1 MNQDP
6 ADGSPRTTMHRRR
19 FLAAAG
25 AAGLGAASLPQ
36 LLAQSAPDGSLTA
49 ETLGCAERVA
59 GLEFSPENR
68 DLMLKG
74 VNDQHQAFA
83 ALRQVPLPNQ
93 VAPALRF
100 ATVDTPATAIGGA
113 AADQE
118 ALLVPTERP
127 DNDEEL
133 AFLPVVALAYLV
145 RTGQVSSLELT
156 NLALERLRGFDPHLH
171 CVVTLT
177 EERALAQA
185 RRADVELASG
195 TWRGPLHGIPW
206 GAKDL
211 LAVAGYPTTWGAEP
225 FREQVIEEDA
235 TVVRR
240 LDDAGAVL
248 VAKLTLGEL
257 AMGDVWFGGMT
268 RNPWNLEQGSS
279 GSSAGS
285 AAAVAAGLVPF
296 AIGSET
302 RGSIISPCTR
312 CGATGLRPT
321 FGRVSRHGAM
331 ALAWSM
337 DKLGPITRSVSD
349 CALVMAAIHGA
360 DGRDETARDLPFP
373 WDPALPATGMRL
385 GVLTE
390 AFEAPREG
398 QEEWR
403 NLDLEVL
410 DVLRHLEVELVP
422 MALPDLPLRAMDF
435 ILGVEAA
442 AAFDELTRS
451 GRDALLARQSEIAW
465 PNRFRQARMVP
476 AVEYLQANRVR
487 ALAMQEME
495 RILTGLD
502 GFVAPSFGGQA
513 LPLTNL
519 TGHPAVVLPN
529 GFRSDGTPTSI
540 TFTGTLF
547 GEARLLG
554 LARAYQQATDFHTRR
569 PLLP

>member
-6 ADGSPRTTMHRRR
+6 ANGSPRTTMHRRR

-25 AAGLGAASLPQ
+25 TAGLGAIAVPDLLSAQ
-36 LLAQSAPDGSLTA
+36 TKGDAITADTLAQ
-49 ETLGCAERVA
+49 AERVA
-59 GLEFSPENR
+59 GLEFTPEHR
-68 DLMLKG
+68 ELMLNG
-74 VNDQHQAFA
+74 VIDQHRAFA
-83 ALRQVPLPNQ
+83 ALREVPVPNQ

-100 ATVDTPATAIGGA
+100 ATVDVLPEGVTGL
-113 AADQE
+113 AADRE
-118 ALLVPTERP
+118 ALLTPGKRP
-127 DNDEEL
+127 DNDDDL
-133 AFLPVVALAYLV
+133 AFLPVAALAYLV
-145 RTGQVSSLELT
+145 RTRQVSSLELT
-156 NLALERLRGFDPHLH
+156 RLALDRLHRFDAHLH

-177 EERALAQA
+177 EERALRQA
-185 RRADVELASG
+185 RLADQELEAG

-225 FREQVIEEDA
+225 FREQVLADDA
-235 TVVRR
+235 TVVQR
-240 LDDAGAVL
+240 LDAAGAVL

-257 AMGDVWFGGMT
+257 AMGDTWFGGQT
-268 RNPWNLEQGSS
+268 RNPWHMEQGSS

-296 AIGSET
+296 AMGSET
-302 RGSIISPCTR
+302 RGSIVSPCTR

-337 DKLGPITRSVSD
+337 DKLGPIARSAED
-349 CALVMAAIHGA
+349 CALVLAAIQGS
-360 DGRDETARDLPFP
+360 DGRDETIVDRPFP
-373 WDPALPATGMRL
+373 WDPALPVAGMRL
-385 GVLTE
+385 GVLAS
-390 AFEAPREG
+390 AFEATREG

-403 NLDLEVL
+403 TLDLAVL
-410 DVLRHLEVELVP
+410 DTLRGLDVELVSFT
-422 MALPDLPLRAMDF
+422 LPDLPVRAMDF

-442 AAFDELTRS
+442 AAFDQLTRS
-451 GRDALLARQSEIAW
+451 GRDTLLARQSEIAW
-465 PNRFRQARMVP
+465 PNRWRQARMVP

-487 ALAMQEME
+487 TLAMQEME
-495 RILTGLD
+495 RILAGLD
-502 GFVAPSFGGQA
+502 GFVAPSFGGDA

-519 TGHPAVVLPN
+519 TGHPAVVVPN

-547 GEARLLG
+547 GEARLLA
-554 LARAYQQATDFHTRR
+554 LARAYQHATDFHTRR
-569 PLLP
+569 PPLP

>member
-1 MNQDP
+1 MTDRP
-6 ADGSPRTTMHRRR
+6 ANPSARITMHRRR

-25 AAGLGAASLPQ
+25 TAGLGAVTVPELLSALTESGALTSDV
-36 LLAQSAPDGSLTA
+36 LAQ
-49 ETLGCAERVA
+49 AERVA
-59 GLEFSPENR
+59 GLEFSPEHR
-68 DLMLKG
+68 ELMLKG
-74 VNDQHQAFA
+74 VNDQHRAFA
-83 ALRQVPLPNQ
+83 ALREVPLPNQ

-100 ATVDTPATAIGGA
+100 ATVDVPPAAVAGL
-113 AADQE
+113 AADRE
-118 ALLVPTERP
+118 ALLTPVERP
-127 DNDEEL
+127 DRDEDL

-145 RTGQVSSLELT
+145 RTRQVSSLELT
-156 NLALERLRGFDPHLH
+156 RLALDRLRRYNTHLH

-177 EERALAQA
+177 EDRALRQAQM
-185 RRADVELASG
+185 ADQELAAGS
-195 TWRGPLHGIPW
+195 WRGPLHGIPW

-225 FREQVIEEDA
+225 FREQVLEEDA

-240 LDDAGAVL
+240 LDEAGAVL
-248 VAKLTLGEL
+248 VAKLALGEL

-321 FGRVSRHGAM
+321 FGRVSRNGAM

-337 DKLGPITRSVSD
+337 DKLGPIARSVED
-349 CALVMAAIHGA
+349 CAVVLAAILGG
-360 DGRDETARDLPFP
+360 DGRDETVIDRPFP
-373 WDPALPATGMRL
+373 WEPALPVAGMRL
-385 GVLTE
+385 GVLGE
-390 AFEAPREG
+390 AFEASRDD

-403 NLDLEVL
+403 ALDLEVL
-410 DVLRHLEVELVP
+410 EVLRALEVELVP
-422 MALPDLPLRAMDF
+422 MALPDLPVRAMDF

-451 GRDALLARQSEIAW
+451 GRDGLLARQGEVAW
-465 PNRFRQARMVP
+465 PNRFRQARLVP

-487 ALAMQEME
+487 TLAMQEME
-495 RILTGLD
+495 RILAGLD
-502 GFVAPSFGGQA
+502 GFVAPSFDGHA

-547 GEARLLG
+547 GEARLLA
-554 LARAYQQATDFHTRR
+554 LARAYQRATGFHTRR
-569 PLLP
+569 PPLP